1 MSALASKA
9 VVFTTLLVF
18 STTAYA
24 GGAICDAVPYARLGI
39 DAGGGLLVDFSGAGI
54 VNICSMTSSDRGIS
68 KEACTAWYSA
78 LLTHRASRTKV
89 RFYFNTDNPANAGVT
104 SCAALGDWA
113 TRSPYFMES
122 Y

>member
-1 MSALASKA
+1 MSRLAVKTA
-9 VVFTTLLVF
+9 AFATLMF
-18 STTAYA
+18 SSTTAYA
-24 GGAICDAVPYARLGI
+24 GGALCDAVPYARLGI

-78 LLTHRASRTKV
+78 LLTHRATRTKV
-89 RFYFNTDNPANAGVT
+89 RFYFNNDNPANAGVT
-104 SCAALGDWA
+104 SCAGLGDWA
-113 TRSPYFMES
+113 TRAPYFMES